1 MTDPRDPIDPQHLAD
16 ERLRTRAT
24 LQRIAQML
32 GLDQTTETHELA
44 LSIEAVIVSHRE
56 EARAHVDRLSRNH
69 NLMRCV
75 LCDDEHG
82 PFALKMGKF
91 VCEPCELI
99 LSATNETVRSILLG
113 RRANRHD

>member
-1 MTDPRDPIDPQHLAD
+1 MTDPRDTVDPQHLVD

-32 GLDQTTETHELA
+32 GLDQSTETHDIA
-44 LSIEAVIVSHRE
+44 LSIEAVIVSARE
-56 EARAHVDRLSRNH
+56 EARAHAERLSH
-69 NLMRCV
+69 NNNTMRCV

-113 RRANRHD
+113 RRANRHG